1 MRVLIFLGYKFIEFL
16 ALATP
21 YPISY
26 LIALIVAKLVVLFNI
41 DVDILKTNVSIVL
54 NIDKN
59 GKEVKRIVQRI
70 YVNWFFNV
78 VDFLKIPIISKEKLK
93 KRVETAGL
101 ENLDNA
107 LKKGKGVVIFTAHSG
122 NFEWGAC
129 KVAIEGY
136 KIWGT
141 SVLRPYKRTNNFFE
155 SRRVSKGVKTFYVNN
170 LLHIFRI
177 LKNNEI
183 IAIPTD
189 WDSQGSARQYD
200 FFGNKAYIP
209 SGPVEIAMK
218 SGAPLLPSFIRRKG
232 KYNHFHVIE
241 EPIELETEGDKK
253 ELIAINTQKMI
264 KVLEKYIREDINQ
277 WEMFHNIWV

>member
-26 LIALIVAKLVVLFNI
+26 LIALIVAKIATLCNI
-41 DVDILKTNVSIVL
+41 NVDILKTNVSRVL
-54 NIDKN
+54 NIDRN
-59 GKEVKRIVQRI
+59 SKEAKRIVQRI
-70 YVNWFFNV
+70 YLNWFFNV
-78 VDFLKIPIISKEKLK
+78 IDFLKLLIISKEKLK
-93 KRVETAGL
+93 NRIETVGL

-107 LKKGKGVVIFTAHSG
+107 LKKGKGVVIFTAHLG

-129 KVAIEGY
+129 KVALERY

-155 SRRVSKGVKTFYVNN
+155 SRRISKGVKTFYVNN

-264 KVLEKYIREDINQ
+264 KVLEKYIREDIDQ

>member
-1 MRVLIFLGYKFIEFL
+1 MLVLIFLGYKFIEFL
-16 ALATP
+16 AIASP

-26 LIALIVAKLVVLFNI
+26 LVALSAAKLAILCNI
-41 DVDILKTNVSIVL
+41 NVDIIKINISKVL

-59 GKEVKRIVQRI
+59 SKEVKRIVQKI
-70 YVNWFFNV
+70 FINWFFNV
-78 VDFLKIPIISKEKLK
+78 IDFLKLLIIPKEKLK
-93 KRVETAGL
+93 NRVETVGL

-107 LKKGKGVVIFTAHSG
+107 LKKGKGVVIFTAHLG

-129 KVAIEGY
+129 KVALEGY

-141 SVLRPYKRTNNFFE
+141 SALRPYKRTNNFFE
-155 SRRVSKGVKTFYVNN
+155 SRRISKGVKTFYVNN
-170 LLHIFRI
+170 LIHIFKI

-189 WDSQGSARQYD
+189 WDSQGSAKQYD
-200 FFGNKAYIP
+200 FFGKKAYIP

-218 SGAPLLPSFIRRKG
+218 SGAPLIPSFICRKS

-253 ELIAINTQKMI
+253 ELVAINTQKMI
-264 KVLEKYIREDINQ
+264 KVLEKYIREDIDQ
-277 WEMFHNIWV
+277 WEMFHNIWA

>member
-1 MRVLIFLGYKFIEFL
+1 MSVLIFLGYKFIEFL
-16 ALATP
+16 AITTP

-26 LIALIVAKLVVLFNI
+26 LIALILAKIVTLCNI

-70 YVNWFFNV
+70 YINWFFNV
-78 VDFLKIPIISKEKLK
+78 VDFLKLLIIPKEKLK
-93 KRVETAGL
+93 KRVETVGF

-129 KVAIEGY
+129 KVALEGY

-141 SVLRPYKRTNNFFE
+141 SVQRPYKRTNNFFE
-155 SRRVSKGVKTFYVNN
+155 SRRISKGVKTFYVNN

-200 FFGNKAYIP
+200 FFGKKAYIP

-218 SGAPLLPSFIRRKG
+218 SGAPLIPSFIRRKS
-232 KYNHFHVIE
+232 KYNHLHVIE
-241 EPIELETEGDKK
+241 EPIELETEGDRK

-264 KVLEKYIREDINQ
+264 KVLEKYIREDIEQ
-277 WEMFHNIWV
+277 WEMFHNIWA

>member
-21 YPISY
+21 YPVSY
-26 LIALIVAKLVVLFNI
+26 LIALIVAKIVTLCNI
-41 DVDILKTNVSIVL
+41 DVNILKNNVSIVL

-59 GKEVKRIVQRI
+59 SKEVKRIVQRI
-70 YVNWFFNV
+70 YINWFFNV
-78 VDFLKIPIISKEKLK
+78 VDFLKLPVISKEKLK
-93 KRVETAGL
+93 NRVETVGL

-129 KVAIEGY
+129 KVALEGY

-141 SVLRPYKRTNNFFE
+141 SVLRPYRRTNNFFE
-155 SRRVSKGVKTFYVNN
+155 SRRISKGVKTFYVNN

-200 FFGNKAYIP
+200 FLGKKAYIP

-218 SGAPLLPSFIRRKG
+218 SGAPLIPSFIRRKS
-232 KYNHFHVIE
+232 KYNHLHVIE
-241 EPIELETEGDKK
+241 EPIELEIEGDKK
-253 ELIAINTQKMI
+253 ELIAVNTQKMI
-264 KVLEKYIREDINQ
+264 KVLEKYIRENIDQ
-277 WEMFHNIWV
+277 WEMFHNIWA